1 MTKWAGDPDKV
12 PDAFPNFKPALL
24 IYLAQAAISARLGT
38 QAAAL
43 NARLKAAR
51 ANSLAG
57 TVANGGLQTSSDSYY
72 QPLGPFPTQNKINS
86 SLQTLTNK
94 VSMNFKLENFSSK
107 ESRLSIEGKTGF
119 TIPIFDF
126 ASIGVSGGAKYT
138 VDKYASSSTVIN
150 TDITYEGITFVEV
163 PLTDANLTGDNK
175 SGWYW
180 NDGLSDAIR
189 NVWTSGSNPAKTGL
203 ALHSTQYPVDE
214 YFGSGKKFSK
224 VKTWVLSQEPTIKMQ
239 FCGADASKIKTD
251 FQQNSHVGV
260 KLFGLIDL
268 GSIDQS
274 YKVTDVDDKSV
285 AGCVTVTMGSTKTI
299 GTTTDADA
307 RAYVVGGVPS
317 YPPNNT

>member
-1 MTKWAGDPDKV
+1 P
-12 PDAFPNFKPALL
+12 
-24 IYLAQAAISARLGT
+24 
-38 QAAAL
+38 
-43 NARLKAAR
+43 
-51 ANSLAG
+51 LAG

-180 NDGLSDAIR
+180 NDGLSDATR
-189 NVWTSGSNPAKTGL
+189 NVWRS
-203 ALHSTQYPVDE
+203 
-214 YFGSGKKFSK
+214 
-224 VKTWVLSQEPTIKMQ
+224 
-239 FCGADASKIKTD
+239 
-251 FQQNSHVGV
+251 
-260 KLFGLIDL
+260 
-268 GSIDQS
+268 
-274 YKVTDVDDKSV
+274 
-285 AGCVTVTMGSTKTI
+285 
-299 GTTTDADA
+299 
-307 RAYVVGGVPS
+307 
-317 YPPNNT
+317 